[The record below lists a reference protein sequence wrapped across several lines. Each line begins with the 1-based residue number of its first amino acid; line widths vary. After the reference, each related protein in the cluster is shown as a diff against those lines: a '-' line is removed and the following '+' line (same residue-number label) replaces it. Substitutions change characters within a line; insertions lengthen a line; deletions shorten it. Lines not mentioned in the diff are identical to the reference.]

1 MKPAILKIHG
11 TPPNARHIESAAEAL
26 RMGHVVL
33 APTET
38 GYCFFGDPESDA
50 VFETLLK
57 LRPGHPRNKP
67 LSLLCGDLKQ
77 VASIATLD
85 TPVYRVASRVLP
97 GPYTFILPCTRK
109 TPGAACGPK
118 RKTVGVR
125 VSDHPVA
132 TALVK
137 EFGAPLV
144 LTSVTDAEELIG
156 TLYYED
162 VQDPDSWWVSPE
174 AILSKCASR
183 VPFAL
188 EWNDFV
194 PMRVSTVV
202 DFTVVPP
209 VIIRDGG
216 WPTEALGIG
225 TD

>member
-1 MKPAILKIHG
+1 MKSVILKIHG

-26 RMGHVVL
+26 HGGHVVL

-50 VFETLLK
+50 VFEALLR

-67 LSLLCGDLKQ
+67 LSLCGSADLKQ
-77 VASIATLD
+77 VAAIATLD

-97 GPYTFILPCTRK
+97 GPYTLLLPCTRK

-132 TALVK
+132 SALVK
-137 EFGAPLV
+137 AFGAPLA

-156 TLYYED
+156 GHYYED

-174 AILSKCASR
+174 AIVAKCENR
-183 VPFAL
+183 VPLAL
-188 EWNDFV
+188 EWSDFV
-194 PMRVSTVV
+194 PHACVH
-202 DFTVVPP
+202 
-209 VIIRDGG
+209 GG
-216 WPTEALGIG
+216 GFHRGAARHSARWRLAHGKPWE
-225 TD
+225 